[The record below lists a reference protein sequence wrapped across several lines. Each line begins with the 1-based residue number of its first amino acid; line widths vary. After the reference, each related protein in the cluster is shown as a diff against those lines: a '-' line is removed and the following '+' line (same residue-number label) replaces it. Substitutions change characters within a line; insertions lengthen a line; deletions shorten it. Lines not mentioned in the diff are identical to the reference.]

1 MDKNTLLLYLLV
13 AVLIIAMLG
22 LPLLITVMALL
33 DADQADADTS
43 AIICRI
49 RQQRGGASWCECRA
63 TRPGS
68 RWQPYPMLL
77 CQVRT

>member
-1 MDKNTLLLYLLV
+1 MDKNTLLIYLLV

-33 DADQADADTS
+33 DAAQADADTS

-49 RQQRGGASWCECRA
+49 RQQRGGATWCECRS

-68 RWQPYPMLL
+68 RWQPYHMLL
-77 CQVRT
+77 CEALT